1 MEIKDENKLK
11 KMVAEGWLPF
21 AFRSEYI
28 GSHVVDYGY
37 HDREEFYLL
46 RARYDYL
53 IDAFKKLEALEKGFS
68 HGDGN
73 SDSLG
78 DTFLEYL
85 FDFFK
90 EGEDYVPVE
99 ETVFRKLFPQEYES
113 KY

>member
-1 MEIKDENKLK
+1 MQ
-11 KMVAEGWLPF
+11 MVAEGWIPF

-46 RARYDYL
+46 RSRYDYL
-53 IDAFKKLEALEKGFS
+53 IEAFKKLEVLEKGFS
-68 HGDGN
+68 NGSGN

-78 DTFLEYL
+78 DTFFDYFL
-85 FDFFK
+85 DFFK
-90 EGEDYVPVE
+90 EGEDYVEVE
-99 ETVFRKLFPQEYES
+99 ETIFRKLFPVEYEP